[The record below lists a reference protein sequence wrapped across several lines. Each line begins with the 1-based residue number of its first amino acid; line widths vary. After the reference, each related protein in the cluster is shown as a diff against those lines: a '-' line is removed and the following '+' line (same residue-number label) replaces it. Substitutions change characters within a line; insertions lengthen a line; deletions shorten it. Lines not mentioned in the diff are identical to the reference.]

1 MIPAELRRDLGLSPG
16 ASVLISETDD
26 GDMLISTP
34 VGGLRRAQELVRRY
48 VQPDVSLADELLAER
63 RAEAARE

>member
-26 GDMLISTP
+26 GDMLVSTP